1 MTPCMKSPIA
11 PFTAPTVAAVP
22 QRILLPLVL
31 LVILCGASQALA
43 DPPTERLYLVI
54 DSKDHPQEIDTGLMR
69 PFEVLLIAERDADS
83 PQISTV
89 VFTLD
94 VPEGLLLVGEEI
106 LTESLIAL
114 GTPRKG
120 INLSFHCVEVAS
132 VEVMRF
138 RFLATQPLQ
147 GAEISL
153 SPDSRTNFRGIVSCK
168 DENYDKWDTAPSSV
182 RVSTK

>member
-1 MTPCMKSPIA
+1 MKSAMITLFVA
-11 PFTAPTVAAVP
+11 PAASAAS
-22 QRILLPLVL
+22 RHFWLALSVL
-31 LVILCGASQALA
+31 LTLGAATQALA

-54 DSKDHPQEIDTGLMR
+54 DSENQPTEIETGLMR
-69 PFEVLLIAERDADS
+69 PFEVLLIAERDAES
-83 PQISTV
+83 PQVSTV

-120 INLSFHCVEVAS
+120 INLSFHCVEDAS
-132 VEVMRF
+132 IEVMRF
-138 RFLATQPLQ
+138 RFLATEALKDV
-147 GAEISL
+147 EISL
-153 SPDSRTNFRGIVSCK
+153 APDSRTNFRGIVSCK